1 MVIFFHTVTESVC
14 NIVKKLVNTLFSVLA
29 LFMHNSPLQSWESR
43 TPSCE
48 GHSGK
53 HLATISLL
61 SGGVLCFLGGFL
73 RSLDFQL
80 GEADCF
86 IVKYNGLYCD
96 TPLVFLVKLAGC
108 SHFRSHCT
116 PYKQINI
123 SHRLRSVLFFD
134 LPKALVN

>member
-1 MVIFFHTVTESVC
+1 MAIFFQTVTETEC
-14 NIVKKLVNTLFSVLA
+14 NIVKKVVNTLISFLA
-29 LFMHNSPLQSWESR
+29 LFMPNLLLQVWESR

-61 SGGVLCFLGGFL
+61 SGGVLCFWAVCEVQIVSLGKLTVSG
-73 RSLDFQL
+73 
-80 GEADCF
+80 
-86 IVKYNGLYCD
+86 KYNGLYCD

-108 SHFRSHCT
+108 SHFRSHCI